1 MILNKRSYILLLNLF
16 TSFVLII
23 GQLGL
28 FPLIGVAL
36 ENNDRI
42 AGDDPGVSISGP
54 SIIESRQQVELNIHL
69 SSSAGELNEDGK
81 IQITIPH
88 TIVQDKNDILE
99 KLVIGDPFYLDD
111 SPLKTDSNDNYV
123 LTVCYDHTKISQED
137 AVGYT
142 FTIKFVVPIINQGDE
157 NIPDSVEFPVDFYK
171 GDKLVSSDKLSSSIS
186 RLNNNLPNLSQW
198 STRPKKII
206 DGNEVALMS
215 LDKPKSNIY
224 AITINYD
231 QRSMKN
237 VTLTDQTPEGT
248 QLTDPDTYIPAVG
261 DLTPYQHIR
270 IAKVTERKE
279 DGTPSA
285 WKYVT
290 NELKNKISVDGQGFT
305 IDFGDL
311 TASDSYVVMYG
322 EKILGNPTPEEF
334 GVKTNHAEILSNSSL
349 VTSYDSYMALDNSS
363 YNGISLNKK
372 VKQSTLADTE
382 GILEYTL
389 TLKSSSGS
397 IPAGTV
403 INDPLPEYT
412 TYTKTISKDN
422 SRVSEPTYDSVARN
436 ISYTLLDTL
445 DEGEILTI
453 VFDVSYN
460 NENAKSGDQIVNKV
474 SINYNGTN
482 IYSNDAV
489 TILDGSA
496 YLTNLAAENK
506 NPLAGAVFKVID
518 SNGKTV
524 IENLVS
530 DSNGKINTGLL
541 APGNYSFIET
551 KAPENYQIDSSSI
564 PFTVVSGQE
573 TPVILSATNSLASGG
588 VVLTKTDDQTGE
600 GLAGAV
606 FELQDK
612 NGTVVQSVLSTD
624 ENGKLAIDGLTPG
637 NYQLV
642 ETKAPTGYDLDK
654 KNEEKV
660 YNEIKNLIENDT
672 E

>member
-1 MILNKRSYILLLNLF
+1 M
-16 TSFVLII
+16 
-23 GQLGL
+23 
-28 FPLIGVAL
+28 
-36 ENNDRI
+36 
-42 AGDDPGVSISGP
+42 
-54 SIIESRQQVELNIHL
+54 
-69 SSSAGELNEDGK
+69 
-81 IQITIPH
+81 
-88 TIVQDKNDILE
+88 
-99 KLVIGDPFYLDD
+99 
-111 SPLKTDSNDNYV
+111 
-123 LTVCYDHTKISQED
+123 
-137 AVGYT
+137 
-142 FTIKFVVPIINQGDE
+142 
-157 NIPDSVEFPVDFYK
+157 
-171 GDKLVSSDKLSSSIS
+171 
-186 RLNNNLPNLSQW
+186 PNLSKW

-215 LDKPKSNIY
+215 LDNPKSNIY
-224 AITINYD
+224 AITVNYD

-237 VTLTDQTPEGT
+237 VTLTDKTPEGT
-248 QLTDPDTYIPAVG
+248 KLTDPDTYIPAVG

-270 IAKVTERKE
+270 IAKVTARKE

-290 NELKNKISVDGQGFT
+290 NELKNKISVNDQGFK

-322 EKILGNPTPEEF
+322 EEILGNPTPKEF

-372 VKQSTLADTE
+372 VKQSTLADTQ

-403 INDPLPEYT
+403 INDSLPEYT
-412 TYTKTISKDN
+412 AYTKTISKDN
-422 SRVSEPTYDSVARN
+422 SKVSDPVYDSATRN
-436 ISYTLLDTL
+436 ISYTLLDIL
-445 DEGEILTI
+445 DEGESLTI
-453 VFDVSYN
+453 VFNVSYN
-460 NENAKSGDQIVNKV
+460 NENAKFGDQIVNKA

-489 TILDGSA
+489 TILAGSA
-496 YLTNLAAENK
+496 YLTKLAAENK

-530 DSNGKINTGLL
+530 DSNGKVNTGLL
-541 APGNYSFIET
+541 ALGNYSFIET
-551 KAPENYQIDSSSI
+551 KAPENYQIDSSPI

-612 NGTVVQSVLSTD
+612 DGNPVQSGLSTD
-624 ENGKLAIDGLTPG
+624 ESGKLAIDGLTPG
-637 NYQLV
+637 KYQLV

-654 KNEEKV
+654 KPVSFTIEKGQKEAV
-660 YNEIKNLIENDT
+660 EVIKTNRRKTNSILLEKIDSKTGERLPNAVFMIRDRSNGKAIQKDLKTDKFGYLSIEGLSERSYELIEVKAPKGYILDNTPVEFNISNQVSMEKLTKVNVPKNSVNISKNNDNSFPKT
-672 E
+672 GEQDQSYLITVGIIILVLLFGVIISMILLQKMNNK

>member
-1 MILNKRSYILLLNLF
+1 MILNKRSCILLLNLF

-142 FTIKFVVPIINQGDE
+142 FTIKFVVPIINKGDE
-157 NIPDSVEFPVDFYK
+157 SIPDSVEFPVDFYK

-445 DEGEILTI
+445 DEGESLTI

-460 NENAKSGDQIVNKV
+460 NENAKSGDQIVNKA

-496 YLTNLAAENK
+496 YLTKLAAENK

-612 NGTVVQSVLSTD
+612 NGTVVQSGLSTD

-637 NYQLV
+637 NNQLV

-654 KNEEKV
+654 KMKKKF
-660 YNEIKNLIENDT
+660 ITK
-672 E
+672 

>member
-1 MILNKRSYILLLNLF
+1 
-16 TSFVLII
+16 
-23 GQLGL
+23 
-28 FPLIGVAL
+28 
-36 ENNDRI
+36 
-42 AGDDPGVSISGP
+42 
-54 SIIESRQQVELNIHL
+54 
-69 SSSAGELNEDGK
+69 
-81 IQITIPH
+81 
-88 TIVQDKNDILE
+88 
-99 KLVIGDPFYLDD
+99 
-111 SPLKTDSNDNYV
+111 
-123 LTVCYDHTKISQED
+123 
-137 AVGYT
+137 
-142 FTIKFVVPIINQGDE
+142 
-157 NIPDSVEFPVDFYK
+157 
-171 GDKLVSSDKLSSSIS
+171 
-186 RLNNNLPNLSQW
+186 
-198 STRPKKII
+198 
-206 DGNEVALMS
+206 
-215 LDKPKSNIY
+215 
-224 AITINYD
+224 
-231 QRSMKN
+231 MKN

-445 DEGEILTI
+445 DEGESLTI

-460 NENAKSGDQIVNKV
+460 NENAKSGDQIVNKA

-496 YLTNLAAENK
+496 YLTKLAAENK
-506 NPLAGAVFKVID
+506 NPLSGAVFKVID

-551 KAPENYQIDSSSI
+551 KAPENYQIDSSPI

-672 E
+672 EYKKMSKASNPYGDGQSSERILNAIATEIDFLKEVTN